1 MDANLHTSRYF
12 KRDLS
17 WLSFNKR
24 VLLEAEDT
32 ELPIYERLKFLGIF
46 CSNLQEFYQVRV
58 ANARAAIENR
68 KQSDF
73 TQEEALD
80 TFVQVMKEV
89 SSQEDLFYDILYNR
103 VIPDLSAQGV
113 DLITDINVL
122 TDAEREYLYQYCIME
137 VYPHLSPIFLDPDH
151 ANPFVRDNRLYLAI
165 NAVKKK
171 KEGEKVEDHYIIKLP
186 FDKAN
191 RFVPIPPEIRQI
203 KDGKRSP
210 YAYVFL
216 EDVIR
221 TGIHYLLP
229 NYEKI
234 DAYAYRISRDVDV
247 VITENIH
254 GKDLAQRVKSILS
267 QRQRGAVSRCLYDR
281 RMPHTLLDKIMKL
294 SYVKEDL
301 LIPSDTYI
309 MLSDL
314 LQLPNPIG
322 SEYARRYPE
331 PIAWHPEIP
340 RNESMIRYIIEHNLT
355 TTLYAPY
362 QSFRNFIQLLHA
374 AATSPDVEE
383 IKLTQY
389 RVAEDSE
396 VIEKMTLAALNGK
409 KVTVFVEL
417 KARFDEANN
426 LITSEVLQRA
436 GVKVVYSLPKLKVHA
451 KTCLIR
457 LKSDPDT
464 VKGLACFSTG
474 NFNEDT
480 AAIYSD
486 LTYITPHPELV
497 KDLVSLFKYVE
508 SEVKTLPM
516 FRHLLVPGCGLVE
529 TLNALINREIEEA
542 KAGRKAHIILKL
554 NALQDQSMIEKLY
567 EASEAGVEI
576 DLAVRGIC
584 CAIPN
589 QPFSKNIRVTRTID
603 MYLEHTR
610 LWYFYHGGKESIYI
624 ASADWMKRNLYK
636 RIEYAAPI
644 LHPDIKAL
652 AKDILMLQLQ
662 ANKNTYEVDENLEN
676 RPRLGSSSQ
685 KIRLQEELYKVVR
698 SHSEK
703 KA

>member
-1 MDANLHTSRYF
+1 MDAILHTSRYF

-32 ELPIYERLKFLGIF
+32 DLPIYERLKFLGIF

-73 TQEEALD
+73 TQEEAMD
-80 TFVQVMKEV
+80 TFAQIMEEV

-103 VIPDLSAQGV
+103 VIPDLGAQGV
-113 DLITDINVL
+113 DLITDINIL
-122 TDAEREYLYQYCIME
+122 TEAEREYLYQYCIME

-165 NAVKKK
+165 NAIKND
-171 KEGEKVEDHYIIKLP
+171 KEGGKAEDHYIIKLP

-191 RFVPIPPEIRQI
+191 RFVPIPPEIRRA
-203 KDGKRSP
+203 KKGKTSP

-221 TGIHYLLP
+221 SGIHYLLP
-229 NYEKI
+229 NYERI

-247 VITENIH
+247 IITENIH

-267 QRQRGAVSRCLYDR
+267 QRERGAVSRCLYDR
-281 RMPHTLLDKIMKL
+281 RMPQSLLERIMKL
-294 SYVKEDL
+294 SYVKKDL

-322 SEYARRYPE
+322 PELARCYPT
-331 PIAWHPEIP
+331 PIPWHPEIP
-340 RNESMIRYIIEHNLT
+340 RDESMIRYIVEHNLT
-355 TTLYAPY
+355 TALSTPY
-362 QSFRNFIQLLHA
+362 QSFKNFIQLLHS

-389 RVAEDSE
+389 RVAEESE

-457 LKSDPDT
+457 LKSESDT
-464 VKGLACFSTG
+464 IKGLACFSTG

-480 AAIYSD
+480 ASIYSD
-486 LTYITPHPELV
+486 LTYITPDTELV

-508 SEVKTLPM
+508 SEVKILPT

-529 TLNALINREIEEA
+529 TLNALINKEIEEA

-554 NALQDQSMIEKLY
+554 NALQDQAMIEKLY
-567 EASEAGVEI
+567 EASCAGVEI

-589 QPFSKNIRVTRTID
+589 QSFSKNIRVTRTID

-610 LWYFYHGGKESIYI
+610 LWYFYHGGKERIYI

-644 LHPDIKAL
+644 LHPNIKAL
-652 AKDILMLQLQ
+652 AKDILMLQIK
-662 ANKNTYEVDENLEN
+662 ANKNTYDVDEHLEN
-676 RPRLGSSSQ
+676 RSRLKPSC
-685 KIRLQEELYKVVR
+685 KEVRIQEELYKVIR
-698 SHSEK
+698 HHTKQKS
-703 KA
+703 